1 MSYRGAVIRA
11 RHWLALSSGGLLLVS
26 AARAEVDTS
35 SESAKHPFLARN
47 PFGLNLLATNAVV
60 VPTNPAPVKVDL
72 KLAGITWD
80 ASGKRA
86 WLVVPPSPARGS
98 VPAVT
103 NQTHFAIA
111 EGGRQGEVEVLAI
124 DPKANTVRILNAGVE
139 VTLDFVNNGL
149 SAPPAM
155 AAGRPGAPGVPGA
168 QRGIPVPGA
177 PGGASPSPAAPG
189 FKSAAA
195 NPGVVSPL
203 PGSLGGGSVAASI
216 SSAAPAETMVASR
229 GLPTRSVRT
238 ATEAPV
244 EVDPA
249 TQIIMLRAQEARERA
264 AGRPFPPLPPIPGMP
279 PQE

>member
-1 MSYRGAVIRA
+1 MGYRSAVICA
-11 RHWLALSSGGLLLVS
+11 RHWLALSSGGVLLV
-26 AARAEVDTS
+26 AAAQAEVDAS
-35 SESAKHPFLARN
+35 GESTKHPFLARN
-47 PFGLNLLATNAVV
+47 PFGLNRPATNAVV
-60 VPTNPAPVKVDL
+60 VPPSPPPVKVDL

-155 AAGRPGAPGVPGA
+155 AAGRAVAPGAP
-168 QRGIPVPGA
+168 RGIPMPGA
-177 PGGASPSPAAPG
+177 PRGASPSQAAPG

-195 NPGVVSPL
+195 P
-203 PGSLGGGSVAASI
+203 I
-216 SSAAPAETMVASR
+216 SSAVTSEKMVASR
-229 GLPTRSVRT
+229 ELPTRSVRT
-238 ATEAPV
+238 APEMPV
-244 EVDPA
+244 VVDPA
-249 TQIIMLRAQEARERA
+249 AQAILIQAQQQAAIA
-264 AGRPFPPLPPIPGMP
+264 AGRPYPPLPPIPHLQALDQRRVDYPLLP
-279 PQE
+279 PVPGE